1 MILKRKDKPT
11 SYYTRVSNTFLH
23 DPSISLKAKGML
35 CLLLSLPD
43 DWNVSV
49 KGLQTMCS
57 DKTFS
62 LRNALDELK
71 ITGYISADPNRAHN
85 GSYRG
90 IDYTITDKTYGLP
103 YAENPQAGNP
113 LAVKPRAGNQPLQ
126 INKIQNKKEINKQKQ
141 KVFLTSDKGAG
152 APDPDDDFDF

>member
-1 MILKRKDKPT
+1 MILKRKHKLT
-11 SYYTRVSNTFLH
+11 SYYTKVSNTFLH
-23 DPSISLKAKGML
+23 DPSLSLKAKGML

-71 ITGYISADPNRAHN
+71 STGYISADSIRAHN

-103 YAENPQAGNP
+103 YAENPEAGNP
-113 LAVKPRAGNQPLQ
+113 LAVNPPAGNSPLQ
-126 INKIQNKKEINKQKQ
+126 INKVQNKKEKIKQKQ
-141 KVFLTSDKGAG
+141 KVFLESDKGSG
-152 APDPDDDFDF
+152 AADPDDGFEF